1 LCHVTSLSD
10 AGVSDDERPD
20 PETRAVAELIRD
32 VSLVT
37 VLGNALHSPHFAR
50 FWGPW
55 ATQQAGPAGIHSIGL
70 SRSPS
75 AEPAALQQQH
85 HCILT
90 DTPTRAL
97 LSPPCLVL
105 ARLTD
110 DSRERPTQCQLTHFQ
125 LPRPREL
132 HHLVFCVGEKD
143 ASFQVLLACTYSDV
157 LRRNL
162 DLQPAAGSSH
172 WPCHRQTILAVA
184 RRIGAVTPPAKE
196 GHGGREGFGAAHPSR
211 STLVDRPL
219 GREPSTPF
227 PPRNRPS
234 CRWFA
239 CPR

>member
-1 LCHVTSLSD
+1 VPRHQPQRCRGARRRAARSRDLGCGGVDSRCLVGNGPRQRAALATLCQ
-10 AGVSDDERPD
+10 
-20 PETRAVAELIRD
+20 
-32 VSLVT
+32 
-37 VLGNALHSPHFAR
+37 VLGPLGDP
-50 FWGPW
+50 
-55 ATQQAGPAGIHSIGL
+55 T
-70 SRSPS
+70 SRSCRNPLDRTQS
-75 AEPAALQQQH
+75 LTVGRAGSVAAAAPLH
-85 HCILT
+85 L
-90 DTPTRAL
+90 DRYTPTRAL

-110 DSRERPTQCQLTHFQ
+110 DSRERPTQCQRTHFQ